1 MTDDS
6 EFADAC
12 AHLEQAL
19 PVLDK
24 LGLHMAAADV
34 SSALDRMR
42 RSAFGAGRTV
52 QEEEDHSG
60 SD

>member
-12 AHLEQAL
+12 THLEQAL
-19 PVLDK
+19 TVLDK

-42 RSAFGAGRTV
+42 RSAIGIARIA
-52 QEEEDHSG
+52 QEEDHSELE
-60 SD
+60 

>member
-1 MTDDS
+1 MTDYNDY
-6 EFADAC
+6 ADAC

-19 PVLDK
+19 LVLDK

-42 RSAFGAGRTV
+42 RSAFGVSRGDSVGKQST
-52 QEEEDHSG
+52 